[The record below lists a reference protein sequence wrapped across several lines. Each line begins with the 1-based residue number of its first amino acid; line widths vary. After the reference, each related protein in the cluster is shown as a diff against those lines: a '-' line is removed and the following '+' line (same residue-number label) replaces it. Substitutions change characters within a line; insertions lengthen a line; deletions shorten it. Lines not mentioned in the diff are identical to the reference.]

1 MTTMP
6 TTDKQTNNLPIF
18 PVSRMLQNVSSL
30 KKKTGP
36 GQNFEKK
43 KQVEHRTLPS
53 QAYSLPP
60 RLVGREHT
68 KVEYI
73 MKQGRY

>member
-30 KKKTGP
+30 KKKQVLVRTL
-36 GQNFEKK
+36 KK